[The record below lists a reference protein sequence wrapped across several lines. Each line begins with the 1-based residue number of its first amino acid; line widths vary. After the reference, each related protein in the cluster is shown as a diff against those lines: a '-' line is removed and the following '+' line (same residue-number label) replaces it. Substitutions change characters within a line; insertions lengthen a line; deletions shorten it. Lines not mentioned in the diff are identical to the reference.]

1 MAYKICHL
9 SFSLLYLFANDIVNW
24 SQNSFDVLQNFIP
37 WGGSNL
43 HLCDERF
50 SKYYCFREKMQYIN
64 QNSKFF
70 KSLFGV
76 HENSES
82 RNYQLEWEKKTSIQI
97 IQWKKSVACILIIKQ
112 HAPGAP
118 IFTFENWL
126 KIKKI
131 KFHNKIQACFFAKMS

>member
-1 MAYKICHL
+1 
-9 SFSLLYLFANDIVNW
+9 
-24 SQNSFDVLQNFIP
+24 
-37 WGGSNL
+37 
-43 HLCDERF
+43 
-50 SKYYCFREKMQYIN
+50 MQYTN

-70 KSLFGV
+70 KSIFGV

-131 KFHNKIQACFFAKMS
+131 RSKTKFKYGFFSKWVTA